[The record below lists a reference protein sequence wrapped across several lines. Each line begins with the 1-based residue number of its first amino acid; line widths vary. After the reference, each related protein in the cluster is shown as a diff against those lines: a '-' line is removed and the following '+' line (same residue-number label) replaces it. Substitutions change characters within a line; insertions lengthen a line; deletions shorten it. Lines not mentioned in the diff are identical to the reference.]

1 MTLKLSLL
9 VEAATKQAQKDLRDV
24 AAAEREVGA
33 AARSTDTATGSTRR
47 FDEASKSAAATQ
59 RTLRQAVVE
68 TSEAA
73 KASRDAS
80 NGLASSISLIG
91 RGAAA
96 FIAVDF
102 ARRVVELAGSAI
114 DSAVALDSLDQRFKS
129 VFGSTSAAADQLTFI
144 RGEADRLG
152 VSFISLA
159 GEYSSL
165 AAAAKGT
172 TLEGQQTRDI
182 FSAITEA
189 GAKLQLSQE
198 QIAGALTAVQQIVSK
213 GTVSAEELRGQL
225 GERLPGAFQIAARA
239 MGVTTAELGKLL
251 ESGTLASDVFLPKFA
266 AALRQA
272 VGTDASTRIESVASN
287 FTRLRNEIEATGA
300 ALGKFATE
308 RLSPLASDTATLL
321 KALRE
326 DPGNASLTLARQLGL
341 QLQGRNAEA
350 NATFDLLKTRNA
362 ARDFVKAN
370 PFTPQI
376 DPFATNSRFS
386 VVSNQAAQTGPGILA
401 EGVPLA
407 DQKELTRLLAD
418 QTKYRQ
424 TLAGATALQRVEE
437 SILNGELKGRNVLEQ
452 EAAREVAR
460 LQDAI
465 AAKNAA
471 AREGAAQQKLDDAA
485 RLDALREEIAAEER
499 IQSLV
504 SALQTPSEQFARR
517 LADINRSAADGTLA
531 AAAGRLGISPD
542 ELRNRA
548 VIDAGNALPNPGEG
562 DAAVE
567 KAKASISELSV
578 FAQEGARGIQSAF
591 ADFLFAPLDGGLAGF
606 ARNFGNTLRR
616 LAAEVAASSLL
627 KAIFGGLSG
636 SSNGFL
642 ASIGSAFAGG
652 RATGGGVNRGLLYET
667 NEARPEL
674 LTVGNRDY
682 LLAGRLGG
690 RVTPLQGAASGRTT
704 STGGDNIVNVSID
717 ARGAQDQAGVLRAG
731 QKLREEFVAM
741 LNKANAR
748 GYSPGS

>member
-9 VEAATKQAQKDLRDV
+9 VEAATKQAQRDLRDV

-33 AARSTDTATGSTRR
+33 AAKGTDTAAGSARR
-47 FDEASKSAAATQ
+47 LDEATKSAATTQ

-68 TSEAA
+68 TSQATQA
-73 KASRDAS
+73 TRDAS
-80 NGLASSISLIG
+80 DGLASSLGLIG

-96 FIAVDF
+96 FIAIDL
-102 ARRVVELAGSAI
+102 ARSAVG
-114 DSAVALDSLDQRFKS
+114 SAVALDSLDQRFKS
-129 VFGSTSAAADQLTFI
+129 VFGSSEAAADELAFI
-144 RGEADRLG
+144 RAEADRLG

-165 AAAAKGT
+165 SAAAKGT
-172 TLEGQQTRDI
+172 TLEGERTRDI

-266 AALRQA
+266 VALRQA

-300 ALGKFATE
+300 SLGKFATE

-321 KALRE
+321 QALRE

-350 NATFDLLKTRNA
+350 NATFDLLKTRNS
-362 ARDFVKAN
+362 ARDFVRNN

-386 VVSNQAAQTGPGILA
+386 VVPNQAAQTGPGILA
-401 EGVPLA
+401 EGVPIA
-407 DQKELTRLLAD
+407 DQKELSKLLQE

-424 TLAGATALQRVEE
+424 TLADATALQRVEE
-437 SILNGELKGRNVLEQ
+437 SILNGELKGRNILEQ

-465 AAKNAA
+465 TAKNTA
-471 AREGAAQQKLDDAA
+471 ARSGAAQQKSDDEA
-485 RLDALREEIAAEER
+485 RLAALREEIAAEER
-499 IQSLV
+499 IQSIV
-504 SALQTPSEQFARR
+504 NALQTPQEQFARR
-517 LADINRSAADGTLA
+517 LAEINRSAADGTFA
-531 AAAGRLGISPD
+531 EAGRRLGVSPS
-542 ELRNRA
+542 ELQNRA
-548 VIDAGNALPNPGEG
+548 LIDAGNALPNPGEG

-567 KAKASISELSV
+567 KAKANISELSV

-616 LAAEVAASSLL
+616 LAAEAAASSFL
-627 KAIFGGLSG
+627 KAIVGSLSG

-642 ASIGSAFAGG
+642 ASIGVAFGG
-652 RATGGGVNRGLLYET
+652 PRATGGGVNRGMLYET

-674 LTVGNRDY
+674 LSVGNKDY

-690 RVTPLQGAASGRTT
+690 RVTPLQGAASGGGGGT
-704 STGGDNIVNVSID
+704 SAGVNIGDINID
-717 ARGAQDQAGVLRAG
+717 ARGAQDPTAIFRAG
-731 QKLREEFVAM
+731 AALKADILQSVA
-741 LNKANAR
+741 KAMQR
-748 GYSPGS
+748 GYSPGSN